1 MLPSGRILGH
11 RALKVYYSQN
21 LRPAR
26 PEGGSTVSKLALVKQ
41 QLADPT
47 QALIPV
53 AGGTGNHG
61 RGLQT
66 MKARNAGE
74 AKWARAEARS
84 FKDMKARSQ
93 HFTRVAFKHNSM
105 KRESKKVQWT
115 IADDIDFRDEMREW
129 IDWDRSYR
137 GVTDQQSNRVI
148 LFSACGVDHFSSVYI
163 SHYMC
168 IYMQLRTSRLQVSAV
183 SAVPQWC
190 TGLLHPS
197 SALDPL
203 HQTPAGCSSGLC
215 RGSPRRRHR

>member
-84 FKDMKARSQ
+84 FKDMKARSN

-115 IADDIDFRDEMREW
+115 IADDLDFRDEMREYNNASDL
-129 IDWDRSYR
+129 IRAPL
-137 GVTDQQSNRVI
+137 TN
-148 LFSACGVDHFSSVYI
+148 SAIVCGVSSRHVLPYESI
-163 SHYMC
+163 YLLHTIC
-168 IYMQLRTSRLQVSAV
+168 IY
-183 SAVPQWC
+183 
-190 TGLLHPS
+190 S
-197 SALDPL
+197 SLCYRQPL
-203 HQTPAGCSSGLC
+203 KL
-215 RGSPRRRHR
+215 